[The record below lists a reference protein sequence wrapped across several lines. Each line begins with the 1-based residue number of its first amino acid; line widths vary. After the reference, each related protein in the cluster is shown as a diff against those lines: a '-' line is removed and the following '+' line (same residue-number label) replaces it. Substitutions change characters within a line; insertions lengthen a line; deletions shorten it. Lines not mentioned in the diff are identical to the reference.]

1 MGLLCFQYRWTKD
14 GYFLNGD
21 AVVNMRIK
29 EILLRPRIGILG
41 VNKLKSAKFP
51 GRITKF
57 SDTDRLI
64 RRFHHLSGD
73 VDLIFFIILGLDG
86 GA

>member
-21 AVVNMRIK
+21 AVVNTRIK
-29 EILLRPRIGILG
+29 EILLRPRIGVLG
-41 VNKLKSAKFP
+41 VNKFKSAKFP

-57 SDTDRLI
+57 SDADCLI

-73 VDLIFFIILGLDG
+73 ADFIFFIIQRLDG